1 MKLILTFLR
10 NFGILNPKGCS
21 SKHGAEE
28 EPGLHQV
35 LQPHGVH
42 RGHGPGASRHPG
54 VNLIKLFSLSLRL
67 RANKLDCLPLTSIFS
82 LL

>member
-1 MKLILTFLR
+1 MAQGANSDVTLSVSFLCLP
-10 NFGILNPKGCS
+10 FTYKYLGILNPKGCS

-54 VNLIKLFSLSLRL
+54 VNLI
-67 RANKLDCLPLTSIFS
+67 
-82 LL
+82 